1 MPERFKT
8 RNIRNVGIL
17 KKSCEL
23 FRIREDFKSPTK
35 NENFGNGGRK
45 LEKISNQ
52 KFFGKSFS
60 FRPGF

>member
-45 LEKISNQ
+45 LEKN
-52 KFFGKSFS
+52 
-60 FRPGF
+60 